1 MNPKTLNQ
9 FLALADALHFGR
21 AALNCDTSVSSL
33 SRNIQ
38 QLENELGVML
48 FHRDNR
54 SVVLTSQGQIFEAY
68 ARDSLMR
75 LYNLRR
81 ELEDT
86 NSPLKGELSIYCSVT
101 ASHSIL
107 FRLLDRFR
115 PAYPQ
120 VEIKLITGD
129 PEDAIDRI
137 VTGKENVAI
146 AAHPNALPRGIAFRP
161 IVESPLVFIAPLE
174 RDGRKIP
181 STDSYGVIEWDS
193 VPMILS
199 ARGLARSRIDTWF
212 RTQKTIPNVYAQVAG
227 NEAIVSMVSLGL
239 GMGVVPQIVLENSSL
254 SANVV
259 IIDVQPRL
267 KPYELGLF
275 TRNRNLENSIVKAF
289 WNVE

>member
-21 AALNCDTSVSSL
+21 AALNSDTSVSSL

-38 QLENELGVML
+38 QLESDLGVVL
-48 FHRDNR
+48 FQRDNR
-54 SVVLTSQGQIFEAY
+54 SVALTNQGQVFEFY
-68 ARDSLMR
+68 ARDALMR
-75 LYNLRR
+75 LNNLRR
-81 ELEDT
+81 ELGDT

-107 FRLLDRFR
+107 FKLLDRFR

-120 VEIKLITGD
+120 VDIKLITGD

-137 VTGKENVAI
+137 VAGKEDVAI
-146 AAHPNALPRGIAFRP
+146 AAHPNSLPRGIAFRP
-161 IVESPLVFIAPLE
+161 LVVSPLVFIAPLK
-174 RDGRKIP
+174 RDERKIP
-181 STDSYGVIEWDS
+181 SLDADGSIEWES

-199 ARGLARSRIDTWF
+199 ARGLARSRIDAWF
-212 RTQKTIPNVYAQVAG
+212 RLQKIIPKVYAQVAG

-259 IIDVQPRL
+259 VINVQPHL
-267 KPYELGLF
+267 KSYEVGLF
-275 TRNRNLENSIVKAF
+275 TRNRNLENPIVKAF
-289 WNVE
+289 WSTE